1 MVYVDAPGPVGQ
13 NFGMDAAFHNAV
25 SGMRAAGRRLEVS
38 AANTVNAR
46 SDGYTPLRT
55 VQSAQPGG
63 GTRAATADVTP
74 ATVPSFEP
82 QHPGADTNGVVQ
94 RPNVALAGERVE
106 QILAQRAFE
115 ANLRTVQTADRM
127 TRTVLDILA

>member
-1 MVYVDAPGPVGQ
+1 
-13 NFGMDAAFHNAV
+13 MDAAFHNAV

-46 SDGYTPLRT
+46 SESHTPMRT
-55 VQSAQPGG
+55 IQSALPGG
-63 GTRAATADVTP
+63 GTRAGTAEAAP

-82 QHPGADTNGVVQ
+82 QHPGADANGVVQ
-94 RPNVALAGERVE
+94 RPNVTLEEERVE